1 MPRLQTARSTLASAE
16 PGFTA
21 RHGMSARASNVE
33 LALQARPGT
42 LLWRL
47 SLPNVLSNLLITLVT
62 IADAWFVGRLGGA
75 ALASLALVFPF
86 QSLMQMFGNGAVG
99 GGIASAIS
107 RSLGAGDAPRASVL
121 AWHALLIAGTLSLV
135 FMLVFVLFARPIFML
150 MGATGPSLDGAVT
163 YAAIA
168 FGAST
173 ASWLFFSMFAI
184 CRGCADMRTPAR
196 VLLVSTVA
204 QAILSGCL
212 TLGIAGTSFDGIG
225 VLGPAVAIVL
235 CQGLAGLAL
244 LLHARGGHLPIRIA
258 PHRFDWSAIRAIMRV
273 GGLGMINSLTIVMS
287 IVVVTGLI
295 GQFGDQALGG
305 YGLGSRLELML
316 VPIAFGIGGALTT
329 AVGINIGAG
338 QHPRARHL
346 ARFGSLVAL
355 AIIAPIGIV
364 LAIWPQLWLGAFT
377 QDPSVSEYGASYLRI
392 VGPLFGVFVAGQV
405 LYFAS
410 QGTGFMR
417 IPVAIGVLRFLIVTS
432 LGSLSLAAGFGLT
445 GIFTAVSLGMLTIGV
460 GMWASTC
467 GPAWRKP

>member
-1 MPRLQTARSTLASAE
+1 
-16 PGFTA
+16 
-21 RHGMSARASNVE
+21 MSSRPSNVE
-33 LALQARPGT
+33 LAMQASPGT
-42 LLWRL
+42 VLWRL

-62 IADAWFVGRLGGA
+62 IADAWFVGRLGGV

-107 RSLGAGDAPRASVL
+107 RALGAGDAARASVL
-121 AWHALLIAGTLSLV
+121 AWHALLIAGALSLI
-135 FMLVFVLFARPIFML
+135 FMLVFLFFARPIFIL
-150 MGATGPSLDGAVT
+150 MGASGASLEGAVS
-163 YAAIA
+163 YASIA

-196 VLLVSTVA
+196 VLLVSTVS

-212 TLGIAGTSFDGIG
+212 TLGIAGTSFAGVG
-225 VLGPAVAIVL
+225 VLGPAFAIVL
-235 CQGLAGLAL
+235 CQGLAGVAL
-244 LLHARGGHLPIRIA
+244 LLHARRGYLPIRIT
-258 PHRFDWSAIRAIMRV
+258 PQRFDPSAIKAIMRV

-295 GQFGDQALGG
+295 GQFGDDALGG

-338 QHPRARHL
+338 QHPRAQHL
-346 ARFGSLVAL
+346 ARFGAGVSL
-355 AIIAPIGIV
+355 AIIAPVGIV
-364 LAIWPQLWLGAFT
+364 LAIWPGLWLNAFT
-377 QDPSVSEYGASYLRI
+377 RDPAVFGYGAAYLHI

-410 QGTGFMR
+410 QGTGLMR
-417 IPVAIGVLRFLIVTS
+417 IPVAIGVLRFLIVS
-432 LGSLSLAAGFGLT
+432 GLGSASLALGFGLT
-445 GIFTAVSLGMLTIGV
+445 GIFVAVSLGMLTIGV
-460 GMWASTC
+460 GMWLSTY
-467 GPAWRKP
+467 GPAWRRPQ